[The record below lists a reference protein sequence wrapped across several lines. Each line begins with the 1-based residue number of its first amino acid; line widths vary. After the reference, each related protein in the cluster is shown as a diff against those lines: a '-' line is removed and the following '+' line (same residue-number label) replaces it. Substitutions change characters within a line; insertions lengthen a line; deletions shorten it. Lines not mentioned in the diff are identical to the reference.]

1 MRIVQLIDTL
11 HPGGAER
18 MATNMANAFSENKIP
33 NAILCTRQLGDLKQ
47 NLMQETHLFCA
58 KKRYSLDVFA
68 WYRGLKFIHSVN
80 PDVIH
85 AHSSSLFWAV
95 LYVLLRSNC
104 ILIWHDHNGERS
116 KLGRLKNLPFLLM
129 SLRVDFVVSVN
140 EELKHWAKE
149 NLFIDKT
156 RVEYLRNF
164 PYLQLSKGKREGKD
178 VVILMIA
185 NLREPKD
192 HHTLIDA
199 LAILKESGYNDF
211 KLLLLG
217 KTNEKSEYT
226 QTLRMAIK
234 KNNLES
240 NVKLL
245 GQSTVETALSMAN
258 IGVLASKSEGLP
270 VSLLEYGLAGLP
282 VVVTDV
288 GQCAEVVGHGQ
299 YGQVVPPRAPSDL
312 ALALT
317 RIIDDYESA
326 QKMGEGFKQHILNEY
341 GSQKFLK
348 EYFRLIDA

>member
-18 MATNMANAFSENKIP
+18 MVTNMANAFSEKEIP

-47 NLMQETHLFCA
+47 NLIQETRLFCA
-58 KKRYSLDVFA
+58 KKRYSFDVFA

-95 LYVLLRSNC
+95 VYAVFCSNC

-116 KLGRLKNLPFLLM
+116 KLGRLKNLPFLLA
-129 SLRVDFVVSVN
+129 SLKVDFVVSVN
-140 EELKHWAKE
+140 EELKQWAQK

-156 RVEYLRNF
+156 KVKYLRNF
-164 PYLQLSKGKREGKD
+164 PYLHLSKGKREGKD

-192 HHTLIDA
+192 HHTLVDA
-199 LAILKESGYNDF
+199 LAILKESGKNNF

-217 KTNEKSEYT
+217 KTNETSEYT
-226 QTLRMAIK
+226 QTLRMTIE

-240 NVKLL
+240 YIKLL
-245 GQSTVETALSMAN
+245 GQGPAESTLSIAN
-258 IGVLASKSEGLP
+258 IGVLVSKSEGLP

-288 GQCAEVVGHGQ
+288 GQCADVVGHGQ
-299 YGQVVPPRAPSDL
+299 YGHVVPPKAPHEL
-312 ALALT
+312 ASALT
-317 RIIDDYESA
+317 LIMDDYESA
-326 QKMGEGFKQHILNEY
+326 LRMGESFKQHILNEY